1 MRCDRKRICVSDKLD
16 DKLKHNLT
24 FPNMEEFFIQKLK
37 EGIIVKYADII
48 FGKYFIYALTPQN
61 ILHPCIIYNFILS
74 QSEYKSHSKPIV
86 HFCNCKD
93 LWSIYEKD
101 STSLKAKIPQN
112 NLFDFQV
119 GSNKSGS
126 NKLFYNVELSLC
138 PTCIAVYETIFLKF
152 NLNPKMQLWNLL
164 FATKRVVKLEKVAIE
179 DAISVNMNFVP
190 MDVHIGDK
198 NFYLVRKPYG
208 IDW

>member
-1 MRCDRKRICVSDKLD
+1 MSDKLN

-61 ILHPCIIYNFILS
+61 ILHPCVIYNFILS
-74 QSEYKSHSKPIV
+74 QSEHKSHSKPIV

-93 LWSIYEKD
+93 LWSIYDKD

-119 GSNKSGS
+119 GSNKSGL

-179 DAISVNMNFVP
+179 DAISVNMNFIP

-198 NFYLVRKPYG
+198 NFYLVRKPHG